1 MTGSASEL
9 AALVPAFEAWDQAER
24 AALMFPTFRGQRIKA
39 DHLHDALFSAALR
52 AGFEPFGFH
61 AGTPLDEWAACWV
74 AKIRE
79 DLPHHVAEATA
90 ASKEA

>member
-1 MTGSASEL
+1 VTGSASEL

-39 DHLHDALFSAALR
+39 DLLHDALYQAALL
-52 AGFEPFGFH
+52 AGFEPFGFD
-61 AGTPLDEWAACWV
+61 AKTSLEAWAVTKV
-74 AKIRE
+74 AVIRRL
-79 DLPHHVAEATA
+79 LPRHVAEATA